1 MNVDLLSER
10 SSWILVGAT
19 VISWA
24 FLLYGYSDTYPW
36 LSWVEV
42 IVSFYGLGS
51 LVAAWLHRG
60 DGFPSSLGWVT
71 LGVTLVA
78 FILWCWIQ
86 IRVAPAYGTDE
97 SAFDQFAA
105 QLVTQ
110 GHNPYTASMAPSFN
124 LFHVSPN
131 GYTFRL
137 NGSPVTQLSYPALS
151 FLLYVPFLLI
161 GWSSQ
166 LAIGVNVLAWALAVI
181 VSYWLLPRAV
191 KPLAIVLG
199 SLGIYT
205 GFAVG
210 GVTDMLY
217 VPFLVVAVYQW
228 DRALEREGWHRWI
241 VPVAMGI
248 ALAIKQT
255 PWFILPFLLAGL
267 YLEAKQ
273 RGWTRGESVR
283 GVWGYVWRTG
293 VVFLVPNAVFIV
305 ASPSAWLRGVVTPMF
320 GNAVPAGQGW
330 VALSNFLALG
340 GGSLKTYTILVLSV
354 YLCSVVLFV
363 LTYPRSKPVAIL
375 LASLVLFFSERS
387 FSNYFVM
394 LLLPMMVAATSIRWN
409 RDAIPSLGTHLWATT
424 QRRLSVVGS
433 LILVGGALILV
444 STYRQPIELQIQ
456 SVATTGQLATVL
468 QVTTLV
474 TNTTGHSLHPI
485 FSSESGASITAPWN
499 VITGPAVLGAG
510 ASTTYVLQAPNFFAQ
525 PSLSGGFQ
533 MVALTESPPAMSVSL
548 PYIPTTL
555 HVNLNPEAVNK
566 PVPVGDP
573 VTFTAQILSST
584 NHPVDRAGVPVYL
597 GQISYTQQGLVFGE
611 AVINQGQIGQTPVEA
626 LTNAQ
631 GIATFVVTGTQPS
644 INPVYF
650 EANLV
655 NSQASYPYG
664 YSDIVPIR
672 FIVTSLGNGS

>member
-1 MNVDLLSER
+1 MNAELFGAR
-10 SSWILVGAT
+10 SAWTLVGAT

-42 IVSFYGLGS
+42 VVGLYGLGVIV
-51 LVAAWLHRG
+51 VAWMHR
-60 DGFPSSLGWVT
+60 DDAFSHLLGWVT
-71 LGVTLVA
+71 AGVVIVA

-105 QLVTQ
+105 QLVSH
-110 GHNPYTASMAPSFN
+110 GHNPYTVSMAPSFN
-124 LFHVSPN
+124 LFHVSPD
-131 GYTFRL
+131 GFTFRL

-151 FLLYVPFLLI
+151 FLLYVPFLLL

-166 LAIGVNVLAWALAVI
+166 LAIGINILAWALAI
-181 VSYWLLPRAV
+181 ALSYWLLPRAV

-210 GVTDMLY
+210 GVTDALY
-217 VPFLVVAVYQW
+217 VPFLVLAVYQW
-228 DRALEREGWHRWI
+228 DRALERKGWRRWI
-241 VPVAMGI
+241 LPAAMGVAI
-248 ALAIKQT
+248 AIKQT

-273 RGWTRGESVR
+273 RGGTKGDSLR

-293 VVFLVPNAVFIV
+293 VVFLIPNAVFIV
-305 ASPSAWLRGVVTPMF
+305 ASPSAWIRGVVTPMF
-320 GNAVPAGQGW
+320 GGAVPAGQGW
-330 VALSNFLALG
+330 VALSNFLGLG
-340 GGSLKTYTILVLSV
+340 GGSLQTYTILILSV
-354 YLCSVVLFV
+354 YVCSVVLFI
-363 LTYPRSKPVAIL
+363 LTYPRSKPLAIV
-375 LASLVLFFSERS
+375 LASVVLFFSERS

-394 LLLPMMVAATSIRWN
+394 MLLPMMVAATSIRWD
-409 RDAIPSLGTHLWATT
+409 RGAIPSLRTHLWATM
-424 QRRLSVVGS
+424 QRRVSVVAS
-433 LILVGGALILV
+433 LVLVAGALTLV
-444 STYRQPIELQIQ
+444 TTYRQPIEVQIQ

-468 QVTTLV
+468 QVTALV
-474 TNTTGHSLHPI
+474 TNTTNHAVHPI

-499 VITGPAVLGAG
+499 ITTGPAVLDAG
-510 ASTTYVLQAPNFFAQ
+510 ESTTYVLEAPNFFAQ

-533 MVALTESPPAMSVSL
+533 MVALTQSPPAMSVSA

-555 HVNLNPEAVNK
+555 HVNLDPEAVNQ
-566 PVPVGDP
+566 PVPVGQP
-573 VTFTAQILSST
+573 VTFAAQLLSST
-584 NHPVDRAGVPVYL
+584 NNPIDRAGVPVFL

-626 LTNAQ
+626 ITNSKGVAH
-631 GIATFVVTGTQPS
+631 FVVTGTQPS

-655 NSQASYPYG
+655 NSVASYPYG

-672 FIVTSLGNGS
+672 FITLSAK

>member
-1 MNVDLLSER
+1 MNAELLSAR
-10 SSWILVGAT
+10 SSWTLVGAT

-42 IVSFYGLGS
+42 VVGLYGLGII
-51 LVAAWLHRG
+51 VVAWLHRG
-60 DGFPSSLGWVT
+60 DGFPHAWGWVT
-71 LGVTLVA
+71 LGVALVA

-105 QLVTQ
+105 QLVSH
-110 GHNPYTASMAPSFN
+110 GHNPYTTSMAPSFN

-137 NGSPVTQLSYPALS
+137 DGSPVTQLSYPALS
-151 FLLYVPFLLI
+151 FLLYVPFLLL

-166 LAIGVNVLAWALAVI
+166 LAIGINVLAWALAVTL
-181 VSYWLLPRAV
+181 SYWLLPRSV

-210 GVTDMLY
+210 GVTDALY
-217 VPFLVVAVYQW
+217 VPFLVLAVYQW
-228 DRALEREGWHRWI
+228 DRALERKGWHQWI
-241 VPVAMGI
+241 LPVAMGI

-273 RGWTRGESVR
+273 RGWTKSDSLG

-293 VVFLVPNAVFIV
+293 VVFLVPNAFFIV

-330 VALSNFLALG
+330 VALSNFLGLG
-340 GGSLKTYTILVLSV
+340 GGSLQTYTILVVSV
-354 YLCSVVLFV
+354 YFCSVVLFV
-363 LTYPRSKPVAIL
+363 LTYPRSKPIAIL

-394 LLLPMMVAATSIRWN
+394 LLLPVMVAATSIRWD
-409 RDAIPSLGTHLWATT
+409 RDAVPSLGTHLWATT

-433 LILVGGALILV
+433 LVLVAGALILV
-444 STYRQPIELQIQ
+444 STYRQPIEVQIQ
-456 SVATTGQLATVL
+456 SVTTTGQLATVL
-468 QVTTLV
+468 QVTALV
-474 TNTTGHSLHPI
+474 TNTTGHSLRPV

-499 VITGPAVLGAG
+499 ITTGPVVLGARD
-510 ASTTYVLQAPNFFAQ
+510 STTYVLQAPNFFAQ

-533 MVALTESPPAMSVSL
+533 MVALTESPPAMSVSA

-566 PVPVGDP
+566 PVPVGQP
-573 VTFTAQILSST
+573 VTFTAQILNST
-584 NHPVDRAGVPVYL
+584 NNPVDQAGVPVYL

-626 LTNAQ
+626 LTNSQ
-631 GIATFVVTGTQPS
+631 GVASFVVTSTQAS
-644 INPVYF
+644 TNPVYF

-655 NSQASYPYG
+655 NSKASYPYG
-664 YSDIVPIR
+664 YSDIVPIL
-672 FIVTSLGNGS
+672 FVTSGSG